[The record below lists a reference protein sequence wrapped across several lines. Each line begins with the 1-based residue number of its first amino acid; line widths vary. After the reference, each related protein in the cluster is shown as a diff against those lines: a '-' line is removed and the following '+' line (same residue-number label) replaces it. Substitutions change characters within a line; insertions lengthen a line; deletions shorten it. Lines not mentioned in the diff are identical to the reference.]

1 MLSQVEERD
10 VARNYGFIVST
21 FDEREYVLSAVTHG
35 IRNNWVAALK
45 TAANLSNTP
54 ESDTAPSTKTLSRRN
69 TTDGFLAT
77 STPVTGDKPEPSIPI
92 SPPLTRTPT
101 SRVKKDK
108 GRARSSLKSSQSLSS
123 FSLPSVDVDN
133 SSRPEPDDSDM
144 IPERDTNTFKVARE
158 DSDTVFRD
166 VREHEGSSLDPSSC
180 LLQLADVTKN
190 EVVTN
195 NAVSSA
201 APSTDSN
208 SNNIQ
213 ATELVNKH
221 LNEISVLKKRLENIN
236 GDMDTTLK
244 NLNNEQV
251 KNAENEKKI
260 QDLEQSNSLLQ
271 IKCSNAEKSL
281 REQSKEITSLNQK
294 VREFSDLSSQYKTQI
309 IENKT
314 LRQKLDKMER
324 MNTGPN
330 WKTL

>member
-1 MLSQVEERD
+1 M
-10 VARNYGFIVST
+10 ARNYGFIVST
-21 FDEREYVLSAVTHG
+21 FDERQYVLSAVTHG
-35 IRNNWVAALK
+35 IRNNWIQALK

-54 ESDTAPSTKTLSRRN
+54 ESDSPKISSRKKESKYDSLSRRN
-69 TTDGFLAT
+69 TTDAFITT
-77 STPVTGDKPEPSIPI
+77 STPLSDEKLKSEPSIPI

-101 SRVKKDK
+101 SRIKKDK
-108 GRARSSLKSSQSLSS
+108 SRGSRSSLRSSHSLNS
-123 FSLPSVDVDN
+123 FNLECESKDHQTD
-133 SSRPEPDDSDM
+133 EDM
-144 IPERDTNTFKVARE
+144 IPERDTNNSFKVKRLDHHHQ
-158 DSDTVFRD
+158 DSELGFKKNVPEQD
-166 VREHEGSSLDPSSC
+166 VGSLDKSSSSR
-180 LLQLADVTKN
+180 LLQLTD
-190 EVVTN
+190 VTN
-195 NAVSSA
+195 NEGVTA
-201 APSTDSN
+201 ATDN
-208 SNNIQ
+208 NMNNIN
-213 ATELVNKH
+213 TDELLNKH
-221 LNEISVLKKRLENIN
+221 LGEISVLKKRLENMN

-314 LRQKLDKMER
+314 LRQKLEKMER
-324 MNTGPN
+324 MNNGPN